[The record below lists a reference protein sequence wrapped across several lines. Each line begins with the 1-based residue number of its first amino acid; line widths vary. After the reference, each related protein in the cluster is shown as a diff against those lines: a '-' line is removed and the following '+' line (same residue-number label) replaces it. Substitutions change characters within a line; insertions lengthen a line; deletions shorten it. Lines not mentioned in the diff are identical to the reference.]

1 MVRFKWL
8 AIARVRNADQSEQ
21 FEISNYAHRDPKNA
35 APASPICRRQR
46 SLPPSDGTFR
56 NMLFSI
62 LFGLLATAGPYSAA
76 WAFSE
81 SGGITPGVSQYTVNT
96 VVGWLHKY
104 ENATPSFKPGDVLIS
119 KDLDRLRPFMVPGY
133 LEQLDFDGSR
143 VEIAATRNHLPRKD
157 FLACTEKYQNQ
168 VRLRADGTI
177 ANYVCGQPFADAT
190 LSAKESESGVKAAWN
205 FEYRWQNAGHGALNW
220 LLSIVRFPG
229 NHDGQQI
236 ILPSPMELWTIPHTS
251 ELPTNVSAQYGG
263 GEIQRTM
270 GCVYWRFYL
279 SHLAPFS
286 TNGGLLPGVQDAGSF
301 EFKEFTGFYSPFD
314 IRGTAF
320 IVWRYNDPYRADE
333 SWAYLPAIRRVR
345 RVTAEVKSDSLLGTD
360 HTIADFYGFADRV
373 VNWNWKFLGWKTA
386 LAIHD
391 MRHPNTQLYGPTGL
405 LVDDVWSLRKF
416 AVVLRTPKDPRNP
429 YSGVINFWDS
439 ENWDSWWTMAF
450 DKKGHLWKVWQWP
463 KRWSEDYAG
472 HPFSEWNVGVRATSN
487 PGPIVVDVQNNRG
500 TIILN
505 WGRGYPI
512 PSPSYLKLISE
523 PSSLEETHR

>member
-1 MVRFKWL
+1 MASASVSAASAVRQRQSVRRFWGIVPGRGL
-8 AIARVRNADQSEQ
+8 GSSLCCLLFIAGVIGQARVA
-21 FEISNYAHRDPKNA
+21 
-35 APASPICRRQR
+35 
-46 SLPPSDGTFR
+46 
-56 NMLFSI
+56 
-62 LFGLLATAGPYSAA
+62 SAA
-76 WAFSE
+76 DSAK
-81 SGGITPGVSQYTVNT
+81 PDLSQYTVQT
-96 VVGWLHKY
+96 VVDWLRRY
-104 ENATPSFKPGDVLIS
+104 ENTTPGFKPGDVLTA

-133 LEQLDFDGSR
+133 LEQLDFPGAR
-143 VEIAATRNHLPRKD
+143 VEIIATRNHLPRKD
-157 FLACTEKYQNQ
+157 FLDCTEKYQNQ
-168 VRLRADGTI
+168 VVLRADGTM
-177 ANYVCGQPFADAT
+177 ANYVCGQPFADAA
-190 LSAKESESGVKAAWN
+190 LSTDKPDSGVKAAWN

-236 ILPSPMELWTIPHTS
+236 ILPSPLELWTIPHTS
-251 ELPTNVSAQYGG
+251 QLPTDVTAQYGG
-263 GEIQRTM
+263 GGDIQRTM

-279 SHLAPFS
+279 SHLAPFAGRS
-286 TNGGLLPGVQDAGSF
+286 GTLPGVPDAKDF

-320 IVWRYNDPYRADE
+320 IVWRYSDPYRADE
-333 SWAYLPAIRRVR
+333 FWAYLPAIRRVR

-416 AVVLRTPKDPRNP
+416 AVVLRTPKDPRDPRNP

-439 ENWDSWWTMAF
+439 ENWDSWWAMAF

-472 HPFSEWNVGVRATSN
+472 EPFAEWNVGVRATSN
-487 PGPIVVDVQNNRG
+487 PGPVVIDVQNSRG

-512 PSPSYLKLISE
+512 PSPSYIKSISE